1 VTTLVPV
8 TVPSADDV
16 LGQAASE
23 NFAVASR
30 LLPQAT
36 RRHLLALYGFARLAD
51 EIGDE
56 VTQDQLALL
65 DWLDDEL
72 ERAASG
78 NATHALLR
86 RLTPTISECKLPLE
100 PFHDLIEA
108 NRQDQIVH
116 QYESFEDLVS
126 YCNLSAAPVGRLVL
140 GVLGETDTERLSL
153 SDDVCIGLQLVE
165 HIQDV
170 KEDLDKGRIYLPQ
183 ADLRIFGC
191 GPAEMDAAHTGPE
204 LRMVLRLE
212 AGRARRLLT
221 SVAPLGRLLPLR
233 FRFPVCGFAAGGM
246 AALDEI
252 ERVNYDVLGLRPG
265 PRPLRVGARLAAA
278 MWAASTDRAQ

>member
-8 TVPSADDV
+8 TVPSADVV

-36 RRHLLALYGFARLAD
+36 RQHLLAIYGFARLAD

-72 ERAASG
+72 ERAARG

-86 RLTPTISECKLPLE
+86 QLTPTIAECNLPLE

-108 NRQDQIVH
+108 NRRDQIVH
-116 QYESFEDLVS
+116 RYESFEDLVS

-140 GVLGETDTERLSL
+140 GVLGETNTERLSL

-183 ADLRIFGC
+183 TDLRIFGC
-191 GPAEMDAAHTGPE
+191 EPAELDAAHTRPE

-212 AGRARRLLT
+212 AGRARRLLA
-221 SVAPLGRLLPLR
+221 SVAPLGRMLPFR
-233 FRFPVCGFAAGGM
+233 FRFAVCGFAAGGM

-265 PRPLRVGARLAAA
+265 PRPLRVGTRLAAA